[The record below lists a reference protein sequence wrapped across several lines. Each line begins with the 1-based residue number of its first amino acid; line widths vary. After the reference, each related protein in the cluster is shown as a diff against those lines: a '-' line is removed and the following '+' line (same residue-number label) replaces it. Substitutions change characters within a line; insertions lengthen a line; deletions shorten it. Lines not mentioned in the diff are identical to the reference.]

1 MLSQF
6 ILSKVEELGSEI
18 NNEIIYNCLYGKA
31 YIDPIPSLKQ
41 NMTDF
46 RDCWKAIKAGHD
58 VRSMLSILSARIE
71 RTKDPMKMKVKVDR
85 LIEYVDNYDEYKG
98 EELAN
103 IPWESINLWSK

>member
-6 ILSKVEELGSEI
+6 ILSKVEELGSEMNSEILGTFLYDGPHSTKTLPLKENI
-18 NNEIIYNCLYGKA
+18 N
-31 YIDPIPSLKQ
+31 
-41 NMTDF
+41 DF
-46 RDCWKAIKAGHD
+46 RACWKAIKAGHD
-58 VRSMLSILSARIE
+58 VRGMLLILSTRIA

-85 LIEYVDNYDEYKG
+85 LVEYVDNYDEFKG

>member
-18 NNEIIYNCLYGKA
+18 NNEITHNCLYGKA
-31 YIDPIPSLKQ
+31 YIDPIPYI
-41 NMTDF
+41 TDF
-46 RDCWKAIKAGHD
+46 RDCWKAIKAGHN
-58 VRSMLSILSARIE
+58 VREMLVILSAQIA

-103 IPWESINLWSK
+103 IPWESIKLW